1 MFYFVMASLPSEYW
15 TLFSLFSL
23 YLIRAAPEV
32 TSPEFQGFM
41 HPLSQQAFEYL
52 FYLEFQGKELD
63 GLFIYSLLKFLS
75 IDEKIEGNINFFWK
89 SEVMFRR

>member
-1 MFYFVMASLPSEYW
+1 
-15 TLFSLFSL
+15 
-23 YLIRAAPEV
+23 
-32 TSPEFQGFM
+32 M

-75 IDEKIEGNINFFWK
+75 IDEKIEGNINLFWK